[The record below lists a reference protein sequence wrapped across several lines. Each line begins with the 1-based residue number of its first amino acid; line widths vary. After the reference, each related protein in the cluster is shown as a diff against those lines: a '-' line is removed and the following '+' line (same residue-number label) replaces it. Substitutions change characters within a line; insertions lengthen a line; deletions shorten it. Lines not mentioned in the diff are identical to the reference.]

1 MLLDF
6 ADLLSSDQFAQR
18 ARRPDC
24 PAAFTRN
31 GKLPLPALVA
41 ALMSMRSGSQ
51 QVSLDEFFAATL
63 GESAPVR
70 GVSDRAFDKA
80 RKKLHM
86 PSLQWL
92 NERLLDL
99 ATRVHLIPLWCGFR
113 VIAAD
118 GSTLQPAVRA
128 CHRTRWAANPNQIF
142 FGMYLP
148 GAELMLHASVHPST
162 FGERAMLIEALEHLG
177 PNDVLVLDRGYPAS
191 WLIQFLIERGIRFV
205 IRCDNDSGWAAVRSF
220 MRSNDM
226 DTQTTLSPPSPD
238 DARAWDCA
246 CVAPTVRLVKSITPQ
261 GKVRVM
267 VTNLTPEQVPTA
279 GFAELYH
286 QRWRIEEAYKRL
298 KHVLH
303 LESVSGLSQQA
314 LIIDVAAKVLADNLA
329 SLMCLTAEKIHNMH
343 ARSRFCNRR
352 YAARTLTRVLPSV
365 LMMIGDVLLTIA
377 GALANLAR
385 NHCRHSPGRSTPR
398 PSHHVKPHPR
408 YAYKG

>member
-1 MLLDF
+1 
-6 ADLLSSDQFAQR
+6 
-18 ARRPDC
+18 
-24 PAAFTRN
+24 
-31 GKLPLPALVA
+31 
-41 ALMSMRSGSQ
+41 
-51 QVSLDEFFAATL
+51 
-63 GESAPVR
+63 
-70 GVSDRAFDKA
+70 
-80 RKKLHM
+80 
-86 PSLQWL
+86 
-92 NERLLDL
+92 
-99 ATRVHLIPLWCGFR
+99 
-113 VIAAD
+113 
-118 GSTLQPAVRA
+118 
-128 CHRTRWAANPNQIF
+128 
-142 FGMYLP
+142 MYLP
-148 GAELMLHASVHPST
+148 GAELMLHASVHPSA

-226 DTQTTLSPPSPD
+226 DIQATLSPPSLD
-238 DARAWDCA
+238 DAREWGCA
-246 CVAPTVRLVKSITPQ
+246 CVAPAVRLVKSITPE

-279 GFAELYH
+279 DFTVLYH

-303 LESVSGLSQQA
+303 LESISGLSQQA

-365 LMMIGDVLLTIA
+365 LMMVGNVLLTIA
-377 GALANLAR
+377 DALANLAR
-385 NHCRHSPGRSTPR
+385 NHCRHSQGRSTPR
-398 PSHHVKPHPR
+398 PAHHVKLHPR

>member
-1 MLLDF
+1 LLLDF
-6 ADLLSSDQFAQR
+6 ANLLPSDEFTRR
-18 ARRPDC
+18 ARHPDF
-24 PAAFTRN
+24 PKAFTRDS
-31 GKLPLPALVA
+31 KLPLPALVA
-41 ALMSMRSGSQ
+41 ALISMRSGSQ
-51 QVSLDEFFAATL
+51 QVSLDEFFASTL

-70 GVSDRAFDKA
+70 VITDRGFDKA
-80 RKKLHM
+80 RKKLHV
-86 PSLQWL
+86 PALEWL

-99 ATRVHLIPLWCGFR
+99 ATQAHLIPLWCGFR
-113 VIAAD
+113 VVAAD

-128 CHRTRWAANPNQIF
+128 CHRTRSAAAANQIL

-148 GAELMLHASVHPST
+148 GAELMLHASVHPSA

-220 MRSNDM
+220 VRSNEM
-226 DTQTTLSPPSPD
+226 DAQVTLSPPSAD
-238 DARAWDCA
+238 DALEWECA
-246 CVAPTVRLVKSITPQ
+246 RVAPTVRLVKSITHE
-261 GKVRVM
+261 GKVRAM

-279 GFAELYH
+279 CFAELYH

-343 ARSRFCNRR
+343 ARKRFCNRR
-352 YAARTLTRVLPSV
+352 YAARALTRVLPSV
-365 LMMIGDVLLTIA
+365 LTMIGDVLLTIA
-377 GALANLAR
+377 DAIANLAR
-385 NHCRHSPGRSTPR
+385 NHCRHTPGRSTPR
-398 PSHHVKPHPR
+398 PEHHVKPHPR